1 MNTNRVVLITGAAGG
16 VGTVLVDRFLAN
28 GDTVIATDSR
38 KDVLDAWRE
47 RYPAVAKLEVVAAD
61 ISLDEDV
68 DALAQA
74 AQTATGRVDVLIN
87 CAGYFPI
94 VSFEEMTSAQWRQV
108 IDINL
113 TGVFLVTHAI
123 LPLMKAAGW
132 GKIVNFS
139 SASIFPGAPGQTHY
153 VAAKAGIIG
162 FTRTLAREV
171 GDLGITVNA
180 ITPGLTVTKAV
191 LDSFPAAIL
200 ETQRAAR
207 ALHRDQLPEDLVG
220 PTFFLASEDS
230 DFVTG
235 QILNADGGSN
245 MH

>member
-1 MNTNRVVLITGAAGG
+1 MKTNRAVLITGAAGG

-28 GDTVIATDSR
+28 GDTVVATDSR

-47 RYPAVAKLEVVAAD
+47 RYPADAKLEITPAD

-68 DALAQA
+68 AALAHA
-74 AQTATGRVDVLIN
+74 AQTAAGRVDVLIN

-123 LPLMKAAGW
+123 LPLMNGGW
-132 GKIVNFS
+132 GKIINFS
-139 SASIFPGAPGQTHY
+139 SASIFPGVAGQAHY
-153 VAAKAGIIG
+153 VAAKAGLIG
-162 FTRTLAREV
+162 FTRSLAREV

-191 LDSFPAAIL
+191 RDSFPAAVL
-200 ETQRAAR
+200 DTQRTAR
-207 ALHRDQLPEDLVG
+207 ALHRDQIAEDLVG
-220 PTFFLASEDS
+220 PTFFLASEES
-230 DFVTG
+230 DFVSG
-235 QILNADGGSN
+235 QILNVDGGSN